1 MDNEKSVWINKETD
15 ETVAEKGGT
24 YLVLNNSVKKDF
36 LQTVSH
42 KNVAL
47 KNFAISTGN
56 IFVPQSI
63 SDKTDFWGSADLLK
77 IKTPRL
83 VFSSEFCKN
92 LKNMNFVKHLWTTAP
107 EC

>member
-1 MDNEKSVWINKETD
+1 MDDEKSMWINKETD

-56 IFVPQSI
+56 ICAEVY
-63 SDKTDFWGSADLLK
+63 FWQNWLLRVCRF
-77 IKTPRL
+77 T
-83 VFSSEFCKN
+83 KN
-92 LKNMNFVKHLWTTAP
+92 
-107 EC
+107 